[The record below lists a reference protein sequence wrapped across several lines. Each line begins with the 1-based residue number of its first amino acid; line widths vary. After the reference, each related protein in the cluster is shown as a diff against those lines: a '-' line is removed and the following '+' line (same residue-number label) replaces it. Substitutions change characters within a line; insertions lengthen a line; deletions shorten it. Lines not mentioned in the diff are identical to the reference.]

1 MSQSVKSPPVYKV
14 EPLRKEHQETD
25 VHALERILTVEADR
39 GWEIV
44 EACGDETRQPQL
56 IFTKRTDTATAQYR
70 VVEVPGVIG
79 STEVQDVNEMLDSMN
94 ADGWLPLTVL
104 DAPLARPIGVFK
116 QVTEK
121 PANENVIAVLLPLGV
136 FEKTEPAIMEEVTS
150 RALRDRRTLI
160 TIMHFGLYPA
170 LVYTTNDST
179 PHEEYLVEY
188 ANSGIFRNETKSL
201 SDLIAARAKEGWFVS
216 GAFEDE
222 LLWPCVVFRRPIVAS

>member
-14 EPLRKEHQETD
+14 EPLKKEPHETD
-25 VHALERILTVEADR
+25 AQALERILNVEADS

-44 EACGDETRQPQL
+44 EACGDETRHPQL
-56 IFTKRTDTATAQYR
+56 IFTKRADTATPEYK
-70 VVEVPGVIG
+70 VVEVPGVVG

-116 QVTEK
+116 HVNVK

-136 FEKTEPAIMEEVTS
+136 FEKTEPALMEELTS
-150 RALRDRRTLI
+150 RALRDRRSLI

-170 LVYTTNDST
+170 LVFTTSENV

-188 ANSGIFRNETKSL
+188 AQSGIFRNETKSL
-201 SDLIAARAKEGWFVS
+201 NELIAARAKEGWFVS

-222 LLWPCVVFRRPIVAS
+222 LLWPCVVFRRPISA